1 MSDHSEWPQRLR
13 ALVKDRRAAVMLAV
27 VVLLVPTWFAVSSFI
42 TWSRVNRVE
51 SDPDAATQ
59 TLNSIRA
66 EKESDDEEPADGDGP
81 SDNTRPEPIAG
92 TTTFLLV
99 GTDDRSEL
107 DDLSDFGDFSGRR
120 ADVILLASVDSNDQE
135 VRLVSLPR
143 DLVAPD
149 LCGRGDNIRLADAFD
164 GCEGISASTMLQL
177 TVEQLTSI
185 GIDHFATIGLEGFQR
200 VVDELGGYQ
209 ICVDNPVRDVN
220 SGLSLDE
227 GCTNADGYQTLAWIR
242 SRRTQE
248 LVDGR
253 WSTIAGANDLVRNER
268 EREFLVSM
276 LERIIDATNVRQ
288 LQALAATIA
297 PYVSVDDDLDL
308 ARLVQTAWSM
318 RLLDRQDIETI
329 AIPVIDDELRGM
341 AVLRPTVDIE
351 AYLRE

>member
-1 MSDHSEWPQRLR
+1 MNDHPEWSQRIR
-13 ALVKDRRAAVMLAV
+13 AVLTDKRFAVAIAV
-27 VVLLVPTWFAVSSFI
+27 LVLLVPTWFAVSSFI
-42 TWSRVNRVE
+42 TWSRINRVE

-59 TLNSIRA
+59 TLNSLRA
-66 EKESDDEEPADGDGP
+66 EGESGDQAPADADGP
-81 SDNTRPEPIAG
+81 SDNTRPDPIAG

-107 DDLSDFGDFSGRR
+107 DDLSNFGDFSGRR
-120 ADVILLASVDSNDQE
+120 ADVILLASVDANDQE
-135 VRLVSLPR
+135 IRLISLPR

-149 LCGRGDNIRLADAFD
+149 LCGRADDIRLADAFD

-185 GIDHFATIGLEGFQR
+185 GIDHFATVGLEGFQR
-200 VVDELGGYQ
+200 VVDELGGYE

-220 SGLSLDE
+220 SGLSLNE
-227 GCTNADGYQTLAWIR
+227 GCTNADGEQTLAWIR
-242 SRRTQE
+242 SRSTQE

-253 WSTIAGANDLVRNER
+253 WRTIEGANDLVRNER

-297 PYVSVDDDLDL
+297 PHVSIDDDLEL

-318 RLLDRQDIETI
+318 RLLGREDIETI
-329 AIPVIDDELRGM
+329 AIPVADDELRGM